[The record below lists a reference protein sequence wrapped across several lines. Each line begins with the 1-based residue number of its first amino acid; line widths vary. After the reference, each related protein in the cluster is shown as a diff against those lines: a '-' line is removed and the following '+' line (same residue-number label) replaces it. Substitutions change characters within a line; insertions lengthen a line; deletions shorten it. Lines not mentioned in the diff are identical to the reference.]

1 MSSPSPLR
9 ETDPRRVGAFVLT
22 GRIGTG
28 GQGTVY
34 LAEGPDGAPVAVK
47 TLNSE
52 VVDDPG
58 MRQRFVREA
67 QAARQVAS
75 FCTAAV
81 LAVDFDARPPYIVSE
96 YVDGPS
102 LQDHVGERGPMGG
115 GELGRLA
122 VATATALVAI
132 HEAGIVHRDL
142 KPGNVLL
149 GGDGA
154 RVIDFGIA
162 QNTAGGATLTNSPI
176 GTPAFMGPE
185 QIAHGR
191 ATAASDVFSWGAVI
205 AYAASGSSPFEG
217 TTVHNVLHN
226 VVNVE
231 PDLRRLPEPLRSLV
245 AGALAKD
252 PAQRPSSV
260 DVLMALLGRQGG
272 PSDAGTLVQA
282 AHAAQATMVAPNSAQ
297 QPGASRQGQKKRS
310 GARGWLIG
318 AGAVLAGAGLFL
330 AGLSLGGGL
339 DGLPGNAGNSENENA
354 QIGSDQSAEGEGEEG
369 GGQTEPSPEPD
380 EPASGDRDLDPA
392 EGVPRFSQA
401 HEGDWEG
408 VAANGALV
416 EFQTQEGDQSGQ
428 LDIDRDDCDT
438 DLNLS
443 GSTDRGYDGVVSFT
457 ETDSEADE
465 CLLTG
470 SGDVDEQVAVIVDGD
485 TMAIDFFEEGDVGG
499 EPVTTLSLARTD

>member
-9 ETDPRRVGAFVLT
+9 ETDPRRVGGFVLT

-96 YVDGPS
+96 YVDGPT
-102 LQDHVGERGPMGG
+102 LQDHVAARGPMGG

-162 QNTAGGATLTNSPI
+162 QNTLGSATMTNSPI
-176 GTPAFMGPE
+176 GTPAFMAPE

-205 AYAASGSSPFEG
+205 AYAATGSSPFEG

-231 PDLRRLPEPLRSLV
+231 PDLQRVPEPLRSMV

-252 PAQRPSSV
+252 PAQRPGPV
-260 DVLMALLGRQGG
+260 DVLMTLLGRQGG

-282 AHAAQATMVAPNSAQ
+282 AHAAQATMVDPNAAQ
-297 QPGASRQGQKKRS
+297 QPGATAAAPKKRS

-318 AGAVLAGAGLFL
+318 AGAVVAGAALFL

-339 DGLPGNAGNSENENA
+339 DGLTNDPGNT
-354 QIGSDQSAEGEGEEG
+354 QVGSDQSAAGDPGEEG
-369 GGQTEPSPEPD
+369 QGQAEPSEEPD
-380 EPASGDRDLDPA
+380 EPASGDRELDPA

-408 VAANGALV
+408 VADNGALV
-416 EFQTQEGDQSGQ
+416 ELQTQEGDQTGQ
-428 LDIDRDDCDT
+428 LDIDHEDCDT

-443 GSTDRGYDGVVSFT
+443 GSTDRGYNGVVSF
-457 ETDSEADE
+457 ESTDSDADQ
-465 CLLTG
+465 CLLTQPG
-470 SGDVDEQVAVIVDGD
+470 TVDEQVAVIVDGD
-485 TMAIDFFEEGDVGG
+485 TMAIDFFEQGDAGG
-499 EPVTTLSLARTD
+499 EPVTTLSLARTDD

>member
-9 ETDPRRVGAFVLT
+9 ETDPSRVGGFVLI

-102 LQDHVGERGPMGG
+102 LQEHVEARGPMSG
-115 GELGRLA
+115 GELSRLA

-162 QNTAGGATLTNSPI
+162 QNTLGAGTLTNSPI
-176 GTPAFMGPE
+176 GTPSFMAPE
-185 QIAHGR
+185 QIAEGQ
-191 ATAASDVFSWGAVI
+191 ATAASDVFSWGVVI
-205 AYAASGSSPFEG
+205 AYAATGQSPFEG
-217 TTVHNVLHN
+217 TTVPNVLHN

-231 PDLRRLPEPLRSLV
+231 PDLRQVPEPLRGLV
-245 AGALAKD
+245 AGALAKN
-252 PAQRPSSV
+252 AGTRPSSV
-260 DVLMALLGRQGG
+260 DVLMTLLGRQGG
-272 PSDAGTLVQA
+272 PADAGTLVQA
-282 AHAAQATMVAPNSAQ
+282 AHAAQATMVAPTA
-297 QPGASRQGQKKRS
+297 AQGQAAQAEGPRKRS
-310 GARGWLIG
+310 RARGWLLG

-330 AGLSLGGGL
+330 AGLSLGGGV
-339 DGLPGNAGNSENENA
+339 DDPPWGGGSE
-354 QIGSDQSAEGEGEEG
+354 QSAGAGDPGSEG
-369 GGQTEPSPEPD
+369 GSEPSGEPE

-408 VAANGALV
+408 VADNGALV
-416 EFQTQEGDQSGQ
+416 ELQAEEGDQTGQ

-438 DLNLS
+438 DLDLS
-443 GSTDRGYDGVVSFT
+443 ASTDRGYDAVVSF
-457 ETDSEADE
+457 DSMEPAQ
-465 CLLTG
+465 CVLTQ
-470 SGDVDEQVAVIVDGD
+470 SMQLDEQVAVIVDGD

-499 EPVTTLSLARTD
+499 EPATTLSLARVE

>member
-1 MSSPSPLR
+1 M
-9 ETDPRRVGAFVLT
+9 
-22 GRIGTG
+22 
-28 GQGTVY
+28 Y
-34 LAEGPDGAPVAVK
+34 LAEGPDGTPVAVK

-81 LAVDFDARPPYIVSE
+81 LAVDFEARPPYIVSE

-102 LQDHVGERGPMGG
+102 LQDHVGARGPMGG
-115 GELGRLA
+115 GELSRLA

-162 QNTAGGATLTNSPI
+162 QNTLGAGTLTNSPI
-176 GTPAFMGPE
+176 GTPSFMAPE
-185 QIAHGR
+185 QIADGR

-205 AYAASGSSPFEG
+205 AYAATGQSPFEG
-217 TTVHNVLHN
+217 TTVPNVLHN

-231 PDLRRLPEPLRSLV
+231 PDLRQLPEPLRSLV
-245 AGALAKD
+245 AGALAKN
-252 PAQRPSSV
+252 AAARPSSV
-260 DVLMALLGRQGG
+260 DVLMTLLGRQGG
-272 PSDAGTLVQA
+272 PADAGTLVQA
-282 AHAAQATMVAPNSAQ
+282 GHAAQATMVAPTA
-297 QPGASRQGQKKRS
+297 AQGQAAQAEGKRS
-310 GARGWLIG
+310 RARGWLLG

-330 AGLSLGGGL
+330 AGLSLGGGF
-339 DGLPGNAGNSENENA
+339 DGLPGGVGSQEGSE
-354 QIGSDQSAEGEGEEG
+354 QSAGAGDPGSEG
-369 GGQTEPSPEPD
+369 GTEPSGEPE

-408 VAANGALV
+408 VAENGAQV
-416 EFQTQEGDQSGQ
+416 ELQTQEGDQSGQ

-443 GSTDRGYDGVVSFT
+443 GSTDRGYDAVVAF
-457 ETDSEADE
+457 DSMDQPAQ
-465 CLLTG
+465 CVLTQ
-470 SGDVDEQVAVIVDGD
+470 SMQLDEQVAVIVDGD
-485 TMAIDFFEEGDVGG
+485 TMAIDFFEDGDVGG
-499 EPVTTLSLARTD
+499 EPAATLSLARVD

>member
-1 MSSPSPLR
+1 VSTPSPLR
-9 ETDPRRVGAFVLT
+9 ETDPSRVGGFVLT

-34 LAEGPDGAPVAVK
+34 LAEGPDGVPVAVK

-81 LAVDFDARPPYIVSE
+81 LAVDFEARPPYIVSE

-102 LQDHVGERGPMGG
+102 LQDHLGTQGPMGG
-115 GELGRLA
+115 GDLSRLA

-162 QNTAGGATLTNSPI
+162 QNTLGAGTLTNSPI
-176 GTPAFMGPE
+176 GTPAFMAPE
-185 QIAHGR
+185 QIADGR

-205 AYAASGSSPFEG
+205 AYAATGRSPFQG
-217 TTVHNVLHN
+217 TTVANVLHN

-231 PDLRRLPEPLRSLV
+231 PDLSRVPEPLRDLV
-245 AGALAKD
+245 AGALAKN
-252 PAQRPSSV
+252 PAARPSSV
-260 DVLMALLGRQGG
+260 DVLMRLLGRQGG
-272 PSDAGTLVQA
+272 PADAGTLVQA
-282 AHAAQATMVAPNSAQ
+282 AHAAQATMVAPTA
-297 QPGASRQGQKKRS
+297 AQGQAVGAKGPRKRS
-310 GARGWLIG
+310 RARGWLLG
-318 AGAVLAGAGLFL
+318 TGAVLAGAGLFL
-330 AGLSLGGGL
+330 AGLSLGLGMNAPPWQADFQGG
-339 DGLPGNAGNSENENA
+339 SE
-354 QIGSDQSAEGEGEEG
+354 QSAGAGEPGSEG
-369 GGQTEPSPEPD
+369 GTEPSGEPE

-408 VAANGALV
+408 VAENGAQV
-416 EFQTQEGDQSGQ
+416 ELQAQEGDQSGQ

-443 GSTDRGYDGVVSFT
+443 GSTDRGYDAVVSF
-457 ETDSEADE
+457 DSMEPGQ
-465 CLLTG
+465 CVLTQ
-470 SGDVDEQVAVIVDGD
+470 SAQLDEQVAVIVDGD
-485 TMAIDFFEEGDVGG
+485 TMAIDFFDEGDVGG
-499 EPVTTLSLARTD
+499 EPVTTLSLARVD

>member
-9 ETDPRRVGAFVLT
+9 ETDPSRVGGFVLT

-34 LAEGPDGAPVAVK
+34 LAEGPDGTPVALK

-102 LQDHVGERGPMGG
+102 LQSHIGTRGPMGG
-115 GELGRLA
+115 GDLSRLA

-162 QNTAGGATLTNSPI
+162 QNTLGAGTLTNSPI
-176 GTPAFMGPE
+176 GTPSFMAPE
-185 QIAHGR
+185 QIADGR
-191 ATAASDVFSWGAVI
+191 ATTASDVFSWGAVI
-205 AYAASGSSPFEG
+205 AFAATGRSPFEG
-217 TTVHNVLHN
+217 TTVPHVLHN

-231 PDLRRLPEPLRSLV
+231 PDLQQVPEPLRGLV

-252 PAQRPSSV
+252 PAARPSSV
-260 DVLMALLGRQGG
+260 DVLMTLLGRQGG
-272 PSDAGTLVQA
+272 AADAGTLVQA
-282 AHAAQATMVAPNSAQ
+282 GHAAQATMVAPTAAQ
-297 QPGASRQGQKKRS
+297 TQARAQTARAQEPAKRS
-310 GARGWLIG
+310 RVRGWLLG
-318 AGAVLAGAGLFL
+318 AGAVVAGAALFL
-330 AGLSLGGGL
+330 AGLSLGGGT
-339 DGLPGNAGNSENENA
+339 GVLPGNGNS
-354 QIGSDQSAEGEGEEG
+354 GQSAGADDSDSENGA
-369 GGQTEPSPEPD
+369 EPSGEPEDPG
-380 EPASGDRDLDPA
+380 SGDRDLDPA

-408 VAANGALV
+408 VAENGALV
-416 EFQTQEGDQSGQ
+416 ELQTQEGDRSGE
-428 LDIDRDDCDT
+428 LEVGDDGDCHT
-438 DLNLS
+438 DLDLS
-443 GSTDRGYDGVVSFT
+443 TSTDRGYEAVVDFPGTMEGPS
-457 ETDSEADE
+457 D
-465 CLLTG
+465 CLLPDFAPLST
-470 SGDVDEQVAVIVDGD
+470 QVAVIVDGE
-485 TMAIDFFEEGDVGG
+485 TMAVDFFDEDDIGG
-499 EPVTTLSLARTD
+499 EPVTTLSLARVD

>member
-1 MSSPSPLR
+1 M
-9 ETDPRRVGAFVLT
+9 GGFVLT

-102 LQDHVGERGPMGG
+102 LQDHVGARGPMSG
-115 GELGRLA
+115 GELSRLA

-162 QNTAGGATLTNSPI
+162 QNTLGAGTLTNSPI
-176 GTPAFMGPE
+176 GTPSFMAPE
-185 QIAHGR
+185 QINDGK
-191 ATAASDVFSWGAVI
+191 ATPASDVFSWGAVI
-205 AYAASGSSPFEG
+205 AFAATGQSPFAG
-217 TTVHNVLHN
+217 TTVPNVLHN
-226 VVNVE
+226 VINLE
-231 PDLRRLPEPLRSLV
+231 PDLSRVPEPLRGLV

-252 PAQRPSSV
+252 PAARPSSV
-260 DVLMALLGRQGG
+260 DVLMTLLGRQGG
-272 PSDAGTLVQA
+272 PADAGTLVQA
-282 AHAAQATMVAPNSAQ
+282 AHAAQATMVAPTTAQGQSAQ
-297 QPGASRQGQKKRS
+297 AEEPRKRS
-310 GARGWLIG
+310 RARGWLLG
-318 AGAVLAGAGLFL
+318 AGAGLFL
-330 AGLSLGGGL
+330 AGLSLGGGVG
-339 DGLPGNAGNSENENA
+339 DPPWDAGSG
-354 QIGSDQSAEGEGEEG
+354 QSPGSDGPGSEG
-369 GGQTEPSPEPD
+369 GTEPSEEPEG
-380 EPASGDRDLDPA
+380 PASGDRDLDPA

-408 VAANGALV
+408 VAENGALV
-416 EFQTQEGDQSGQ
+416 ELQTQEGDQSGQ
-428 LDIDRDDCDT
+428 LDIDRNDCDT
-438 DLNLS
+438 DLDLS
-443 GSTDRGYDGVVSFT
+443 ASTDRGYDAVVSF
-457 ETDSEADE
+457 DSMEPAQ
-465 CLLTG
+465 CVLTQ
-470 SGDVDEQVAVIVDGD
+470 SVQLDEQVAVIVDGE

-499 EPVTTLSLARTD
+499 EPVTTLSLARVD

>member
-47 TLNSE
+47 TLNSQ

-102 LQDHVGERGPMGG
+102 LQDHVDERGPMGG

-132 HEAGIVHRDL
+132 HEAGIVHRDF

-154 RVIDFGIA
+154 RVIDFGVA
-162 QNTAGGATLTNSPI
+162 QNTLGGSTLTNSPI
-176 GTPAFMGPE
+176 GTPAFMAPE

-191 ATAASDVFSWGAVI
+191 ATPASDVFSWGAVI
-205 AYAASGSSPFEG
+205 AYAAMGSSPFEG

-226 VVNVE
+226 VINIE

-245 AGALAKD
+245 AGALSKD

-282 AHAAQATMVAPNSAQ
+282 AHAAQATMVDPNAAQ
-297 QPGASRQGQKKRS
+297 QPGATAVAQKKRS

-318 AGAVLAGAGLFL
+318 AGAVAAGVALFL

-339 DGLPGNAGNSENENA
+339 DGLDGAPGNA
-354 QIGSDQSAEGEGEEG
+354 QVGSDQSASGEEG
-369 GGQTEPSPEPD
+369 DAQEDPSEEPQEPD

-408 VAANGALV
+408 VAENGALV
-416 EFQTQEGDQSGQ
+416 ELQADEGDQSGQ

-443 GSTDRGYDGVVSFT
+443 GATDRGYNGVVSF
-457 ETDSEADE
+457 EASSPGQ
-465 CLLTG
+465 CVLTQPAQL
-470 SGDVDEQVAVIVDGD
+470 DEQVAVIVDGD
-485 TMAIDFFEEGDVGG
+485 TMAIDFFEEGDAGG